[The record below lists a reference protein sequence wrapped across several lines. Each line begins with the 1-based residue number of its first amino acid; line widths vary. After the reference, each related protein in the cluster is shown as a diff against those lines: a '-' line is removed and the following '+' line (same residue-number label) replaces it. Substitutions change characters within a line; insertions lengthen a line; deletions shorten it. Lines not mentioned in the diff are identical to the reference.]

1 MAGQTT
7 DRLVEKWLPLPEV
20 NLHTSVEMA
29 FRISR
34 NKYRRSFIDFYGV
47 EPRVFNVGTPQLAN
61 LHPWPA
67 RRPTAP
73 ARLLTLASILP
84 ANFSHDLFRRISG
97 LEDIPILA
105 MQNILP
111 ILLHSSPRIEELSNI
126 LKEYNKTPGEIVV
139 VDPMAGGGSIPL
151 ESLRLGFR
159 TIAAEY
165 NPVAYLIL
173 KATLEYP
180 AKFGMKL
187 YDEVRAEAKA
197 LIKYAVD
204 ELSKYYPEDA
214 MNYIIAR
221 GYRCWSCKGLV
232 PIIHDVK
239 LGKDGPYIKLTFDK
253 EKKTF
258 NVDIVGLEPEFERL
272 RCPYCGVS
280 IDRET
285 ALKDWVKRHK
295 KLLAAALS
303 GDIKE
308 AEKHIDML
316 HETHILLVKQ
326 TERGFAPAGELD
338 RKKFAQAYLDL
349 TKNASELK
357 KYLPLDPISKENEV
371 FAPIRN
377 SGIEYWFE
385 LFNHRQLLILTLL
398 FKYLEGKEK
407 NLVETKGEIG
417 AAICIYL
424 SFGIDKISNYNT
436 IVSTWHESHS
446 VIRDLTGH
454 YATRREISLGL
465 EYCELKVPLEE
476 RSIGWVFEPD
486 VEKPTATRGGILP
499 VLRELCSWLEGLG
512 DCVEV
517 YMADARELSSLL
529 GEGCVDVINVD
540 PPYFAQH
547 NYSDI
552 SEFFWQLLRI
562 PLKPAIDMGLLFNRD
577 SSRGRVELHVPGW
590 SPVLSVVPREGEIIE
605 RRMPLVKTPVES
617 HTRDWYVQEMWR
629 FFKECY
635 KVLRDDGILIV
646 WFTHSDPEAWEGI
659 LSALYASGFM
669 VTRAWTIRTEMAE
682 RRVALAGSAFF
693 SSLALIAK
701 KGGSRIVVGSKE
713 IENLARNSEVRD
725 TIIIGATEALQSAM
739 ESGASEREAYI
750 MALAGAIAGAT
761 RVRNP
766 LIESTRFVGERK
778 LDEVI
783 WGKSFED
790 DEVLRFK
797 QMRRFFTE
805 VLYPLALH
813 YGTQRVLESVVK
825 QVFRGSGFDES
836 LVEGL
841 VMDILGV
848 DGESKAYLLL
858 WMSTRY
864 SEEPTVEYD
873 FMEKMCKVI
882 GTSTAKLRFY
892 GFVEGGRG
900 RSSDYRLAYGD
911 RMLDL
916 AGRRTDL
923 LVRTAVGSAILLT
936 RAVAE
941 IPKTE
946 VPEKLAEKV
955 VAEVPVSKM
964 AVAVALFLMLTAKEH
979 ELRSVG
985 VTDISKPLVLSVL
998 KAIYKK

>member
-20 NLHTSVEMA
+20 NLHASLEMA
-29 FRISR
+29 FRR
-34 NKYRRSFIDFYGV
+34 MAAKYKEEFSDIYGV
-47 EPRVFNVGTPQLAN
+47 RHVKLGVGTTLLRN

-73 ARLLTLASILP
+73 ARLLTLAAILP
-84 ANFSHDLFRRISG
+84 AKMDRELFRSISG
-97 LEDIPILA
+97 LSEIPKI
-105 MQNILP
+105 IDKGVLP
-111 ILLHSSPRIEELSNI
+111 TLLHTEPDRNKINEILREEYGR
-126 LKEYNKTPGEIVV
+126 EPGEFVI

-151 ESLRLGFR
+151 ESLRMGFR

-221 GYRCWSCKGLV
+221 GYRCWSCGGLI

-239 LGKDGPYIKLTFDK
+239 LGKDGPYIKLSFDK

-258 NVDIVGLEPEFERL
+258 NVDIVSLEPEFERL

-285 ALKDWVKRHK
+285 ALNDWVKRHK
-295 KLLAAALS
+295 KLLASALS
-303 GDIKE
+303 GDVKE

-316 HETHILLVKQ
+316 HETHVLLIKQ

-338 RKKFAQAYLDL
+338 REKFAQAYLDL
-349 TKNASELK
+349 ARNAQDLK
-357 KYLPLDPISKENEV
+357 EYMPLDPIPKENEI
-371 FAPIRN
+371 FQPIRDL
-377 SGIEYWFE
+377 GIENWYE
-385 LFNHRQLLILTLL
+385 LFNPRQLLILATLL
-398 FKYLEGKEK
+398 KRLTEK
-407 NLVETKGEIG
+407 VYSSGNEQERCVVQ
-417 AAICIYL
+417 IYVAFGL
-424 SFGIDKISNYNT
+424 SKLFNFNNVTTTWDNSSKTVRELMDHYSRTRKIN
-436 IVSTWHESHS
+436 
-446 VIRDLTGH
+446 
-454 YATRREISLGL
+454 LGL

-517 YMADARELSSLL
+517 YMADARMLSSLL

-577 SSRGRVELHVPGW
+577 SSRGRVELYVPGW

-605 RRMPLVKTPVES
+605 RGMPLVKMPVES

-693 SSLALIAK
+693 SSLALIAR
-701 KGGSRIVVGSKE
+701 KGRDRIVVGSKE

-998 KAIYKK
+998 KAIYEK

>member
-1 MAGQTT
+1 MAGQTA

-20 NLHTSVEMA
+20 NLHASVEMA

-34 NKYRRSFIDFYGV
+34 NKYRHSFIDFYRA

-97 LEDIPILA
+97 LEGIPSLA
-105 MQNILP
+105 MQNVLP
-111 ILLHSSPRIEELSNI
+111 ILLHSSPRREELSDI
-126 LKEYNKTPGEIVV
+126 LKEYNKTPKEIVI

-151 ESLRLGFR
+151 ESLRMGFH

-187 YDEVRAEAKA
+187 YHEVKAEAKA

-221 GYRCWSCKGLV
+221 GYRCWSCKGLI

-239 LGKDGPYIKLTFDK
+239 LGKNGPYIKLSFDK

-258 NVDIVGLEPEFERL
+258 NVDIVSLEPEFERL

-280 IDRET
+280 IDKET
-285 ALKDWVKRHK
+285 ILKDWVKRHK
-295 KLLAAALS
+295 ELLATALS
-303 GDIKE
+303 GDVKE
-308 AEKHIDML
+308 AEKRIDML

-326 TERGFAPAGELD
+326 TKRGFVPAGEID
-338 RKKFAQAYLDL
+338 REKFAQAYLDL
-349 TKNASELK
+349 ARNAQDLK
-357 KYLPLDPISKENEV
+357 EYMPLDPIPKENEV

-377 SGIEYWFE
+377 LGIEYWFE

-398 FKYLEGKEK
+398 FKHLKEK
-407 NLVETKGEIG
+407 GKKLIETKGEIG
-417 AAICIYL
+417 TAISIYL

-436 IVSTWHESHS
+436 IASTWHESHS
-446 VIRDLTGH
+446 IIRDLTGH
-454 YATRREISLGL
+454 YAREKKIGLGL

-476 RSIGWVFEPD
+476 KSIGWVFEPD
-486 VEKPTATRGGILP
+486 VEKPTATHGGILP

-512 DCVEV
+512 DRVEV
-517 YMADARELSSLL
+517 YMADARKLSNLL
-529 GEGCVDVINVD
+529 GERRVDVINVD

-552 SEFFWQLLRI
+552 SEFFWQMLRI
-562 PLKPAIDMGLLFNRD
+562 SLKPAIDKGLLFNRD
-577 SSRGRVELHVPGW
+577 PSKGRVELHVPGW
-590 SPVLSVVPREGEIIE
+590 SPALSIVPREGEIIE
-605 RRMPLVKTPVES
+605 RGAPLVNMLTKS
-617 HTRDWYVQEMWR
+617 HTRDWYIQEMWR

-635 KVLRDDGILIV
+635 KVLRDDGALVV

-659 LSALYASGFM
+659 LSALYGSGFT

-693 SSLALIAK
+693 SSLALIAR
-701 KGGSRIVVGSKE
+701 KGRDRIVVGSRE
-713 IENLARNSEVRD
+713 IGELAKNSEVRD
-725 TIIIGATEALQSAM
+725 AIMIGATEALQSAM
-739 ESGASEREAYI
+739 ESGAAEQETYI
-750 MALAGAIAGAT
+750 MSLAGAIAGAT

-766 LIESTRFVGERK
+766 LIESRFVGEKK
-778 LDEVI
+778 LNGVILGKSSEADEV
-783 WGKSFED
+783 W
-790 DEVLRFK
+790 RFK

-825 QVFRGSGFDES
+825 QVFRNSGFDES
-836 LVEGL
+836 LVDRL
-841 VMDILGV
+841 TTDILAV
-848 DGESKAYLLL
+848 DKESKAYLLL

-873 FMEKMCKVI
+873 FMEKICKVI

-892 GFVEGGRG
+892 GFIESSKG
-900 RSSDYRLAYGD
+900 RSSKYRLAYGD
-911 RMLDL
+911 RVLDL
-916 AGRRTDL
+916 SGRRVDNL
-923 LVRTAVGSAILLT
+923 NETAIGSAILLT
-936 RAVAE
+936 KAAAE

-946 VPEKLAEKV
+946 PPEKLAEKV

-964 AVAVALFLMLTAKEH
+964 AIAVALFLMLTAKEH
-979 ELRSVG
+979 ELRSIG
-985 VTDISKPLVLSVL
+985 VSDISKPFVLNIL
-998 KAIYKK
+998 KAAYER

>member
-1 MAGQTT
+1 M
-7 DRLVEKWLPLPEV
+7 
-20 NLHTSVEMA
+20 
-29 FRISR
+29 
-34 NKYRRSFIDFYGV
+34 
-47 EPRVFNVGTPQLAN
+47 
-61 LHPWPA
+61 
-67 RRPTAP
+67 
-73 ARLLTLASILP
+73 
-84 ANFSHDLFRRISG
+84 
-97 LEDIPILA
+97 
-105 MQNILP
+105 
-111 ILLHSSPRIEELSNI
+111 
-126 LKEYNKTPGEIVV
+126 
-139 VDPMAGGGSIPL
+139 
-151 ESLRLGFR
+151 ESLRMGFH

-187 YDEVRAEAKA
+187 YHEVRAEAKA

-239 LGKDGPYIKLTFDK
+239 LGKDGPYIKLSFDK

-258 NVDIVGLEPEFERL
+258 NVDVVSLEPEFERL

-280 IDRET
+280 IAKET
-285 ALKDWVKRHK
+285 MLKDWVKRHK
-295 KLLAAALS
+295 ELLAAALS
-303 GDIKE
+303 GDVKE
-308 AEKHIDML
+308 AEKRIDML
-316 HETHILLVKQ
+316 HETHVLLIKQ

-338 RKKFAQAYLDL
+338 REKFAQAYLDL
-349 TKNASELK
+349 AKNSQELK
-357 KYLPLDPISKENEV
+357 KYMPLDPISRENEV
-371 FAPIRN
+371 FRKIREK
-377 SGIEYWFE
+377 GVEYWYE
-385 LFNHRQLLILTLL
+385 LFNPRQLLVLAFLIKFVEDKLNLL
-398 FKYLEGKEK
+398 IEER
-407 NLVETKGEIG
+407 EEWAT
-417 AAICIYL
+417 AITIYL
-424 SFGIDKISNYNT
+424 AFGVNKLANFNAIANHWDYIMGSIDNIM
-436 IVSTWHESHS
+436 W
-446 VIRDLTGH
+446 G
-454 YATRREISLGL
+454 YASRREVDFSL
-465 EYCELKVPLEE
+465 EYCEAKRIDQALD
-476 RSIGWVFEPD
+476 WCFEPD
-486 VEKPTATRGGILP
+486 IEKPTATRGGILP

-512 DCVEV
+512 DRVEV

-529 GEGCVDVINVD
+529 GERRVDVINVD

-547 NYSDI
+547 NYSDL

-562 PLKPAIDMGLLFNRD
+562 SLKPSIDRGLLFNRD
-577 SSRGRVELHVPGW
+577 PNKGRVELLVPGW
-590 SPVLSVVPREGEIIE
+590 SPILSVVPREGEIIE
-605 RRMPLVKTPVES
+605 RSAPLVKTPAET
-617 HTRDWYVQEMWR
+617 HTRDWYIQEMWR
-629 FFKECY
+629 FFRECY
-635 KVLRDDGILIV
+635 RVLKDDGVLIV
-646 WFTHSDPEAWEGI
+646 WFTHTDPEAWEGI
-659 LSALYASGFM
+659 LSALYSANFIITKSWC
-669 VTRAWTIRTEMAE
+669 VKTEMQT
-682 RRVALAGSAFF
+682 RPIKTVGGTAFF
-693 SSLALIAK
+693 SSLALITRK
-701 KGGSRIVVGSKE
+701 ITQTNQIIVGSKDIAE
-713 IENLARNSEVRD
+713 IAKNNDVKNMILE
-725 TIIIGATEALQSAM
+725 GATDALQSAM
-739 ESGASEREAYI
+739 ESGATEQETYI

-766 LIESTRFVGERK
+766 LIESTRFVGERR

-964 AVAVALFLMLTAKEH
+964 AVAVALFL
-979 ELRSVG
+979 
-985 VTDISKPLVLSVL
+985 
-998 KAIYKK
+998 